1 MYNGLEYKLIKHEA
15 AGISLLLGF
24 ASKNKIGCP
33 GPGINCTS
41 FLSIIE
47 NDGSV
52 AFDLRPESF
61 ECLCEG
67 KKAKR
72 LDHYVFPRYLQ
83 GKASSS
89 LVILLANTLF
99 PGDKKQGEFFF
110 RGKCAD
116 YVLRVPIKGERQQF
130 VFEFPFSGER

>member
-1 MYNGLEYKLIKHEA
+1 MSQSCWHRGSAQETVICWDGSHENSGSYLYNGFEYKLIKHEA
-15 AGISLLLGF
+15 AGLSLLLGF

-52 AFDLRPESF
+52 AFDLCPESF

-72 LDHYVFPRYLQ
+72 LDHF
-83 GKASSS
+83 
-89 LVILLANTLF
+89 
-99 PGDKKQGEFFF
+99 D
-110 RGKCAD
+110 
-116 YVLRVPIKGERQQF
+116 LRDSEACTQ
-130 VFEFPFSGER
+130 